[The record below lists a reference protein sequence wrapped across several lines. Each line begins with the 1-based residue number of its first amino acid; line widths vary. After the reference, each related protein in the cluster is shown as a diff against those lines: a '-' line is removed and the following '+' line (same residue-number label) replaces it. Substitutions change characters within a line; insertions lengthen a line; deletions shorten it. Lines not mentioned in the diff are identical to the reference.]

1 MKKEEMKEVA
11 RDVFERIDGVEKVF
25 VTSDGQ
31 AFVDEHYAKS
41 HALHNRDGKELSMET
56 FLKSEIFGSD
66 ADNGKPGERNNPQ
79 KPLKPE
85 GGSNANKGKSG
96 KRNNSEKSLKSESD
110 SNTDEDKSGKSNNPE
125 EK

>member
-41 HALHNRDGKELSMET
+41 HALHNREGKELSMEA
-56 FLKSEIFGSD
+56 FLKSEVCSSGTGE
-66 ADNGKPGERNNPQ
+66 GKPGKGNSGKNN
-79 KPLKPE
+79 KPE
-85 GGSNANKGKSG
+85 K
-96 KRNNSEKSLKSESD
+96 
-110 SNTDEDKSGKSNNPE
+110 
-125 EK
+125 

>member
-41 HALHNRDGKELSMET
+41 HTLHNREGKELSMET
-56 FLKSEIFGSD
+56 FLKSEVCSSGTD
-66 ADNGKPGERNNPQ
+66 EGKPGKGNSGKNN
-79 KPLKPE
+79 KPE
-85 GGSNANKGKSG
+85 K
-96 KRNNSEKSLKSESD
+96 
-110 SNTDEDKSGKSNNPE
+110 
-125 EK
+125 

>member
-41 HALHNRDGKELSMET
+41 HTLHNREGKELSMET
-56 FLKSEIFGSD
+56 FLKSEVCGSGTD
-66 ADNGKPGERNNPQ
+66 EGKPGKGNSGKNN
-79 KPLKPE
+79 KPE
-85 GGSNANKGKSG
+85 K
-96 KRNNSEKSLKSESD
+96 
-110 SNTDEDKSGKSNNPE
+110 
-125 EK
+125 

>member
-11 RDVFERIDGVEKVF
+11 RDVFKRIDGVEKIF

-41 HALHNRDGKELSMET
+41 HALRNRDGKELSMET
-56 FLKSEIFGSD
+56 FLKSEICGSN
-66 ADNGKPGERNNPQ
+66 ADNGKLGKSNKPQ

-85 GGSNANKGKSG
+85 GGSNTGEGNSG
-96 KRNNSEKSLKSESD
+96 KNNKSEK
-110 SNTDEDKSGKSNNPE
+110 
-125 EK
+125 